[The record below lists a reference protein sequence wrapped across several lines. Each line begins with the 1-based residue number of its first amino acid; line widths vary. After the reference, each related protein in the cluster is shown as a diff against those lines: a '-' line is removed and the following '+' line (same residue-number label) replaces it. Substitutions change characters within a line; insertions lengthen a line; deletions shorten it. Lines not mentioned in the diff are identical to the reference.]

1 MRAQSSVFEQV
12 RTGWTQ
18 VGAGYRV
25 LRANNPAMSELQPTW
40 MAPITAS
47 DARLGQGLR
56 LSVSQQTW
64 PGEHPIVYGNNHALS
79 LIAGRR
85 LQFELVAP
93 SYFRNHS
100 AAHPD
105 GWGNAAVEA
114 KARIASGNAQ
124 HGNYA
129 VTAIFYKAFA
139 PRACENGA
147 QTAVYKPAIAGGR
160 MFGRVALLSSLG
172 GYLPAGRIVQQ
183 GRGIE
188 WKATAEVRAG
198 THTWLDVEDN
208 ALFLRGGPPD
218 GKTQNLITPATFYV
232 LRRAQWE
239 PGHPAVICDGGMQ
252 VATSGFHFYSRN
264 LISEIRVAF

>member
-1 MRAQSSVFEQV
+1 MSFRRFILPLAWVASCAPLCAVGRAQSSAFEQAHA
-12 RTGWTQ
+12 GWAQ
-18 VGAGYRV
+18 IGAGYKH
-25 LRANNPAMSELQPTW
+25 LRTGSAEMSKLQPPW
-40 MAPITAS
+40 MAPITES

-56 LSVSQQTW
+56 LSVAQQWWT
-64 PGEHPIVYGNNHALS
+64 GEHPIVYGNNHALS

-85 LQFELVAP
+85 MQFELVAP

-114 KARIASGNAQ
+114 KARIASGNAE

-139 PRACENGA
+139 PRAYENGA
-147 QTAVYKPAIAGGR
+147 QTSVYKPALTGGR

-172 GYLPAGRIVQQ
+172 GYLPAGKIPLQ

-188 WKATAEVRAG
+188 WKATAELHAG
-198 THTWLDVEDN
+198 AHVWFDVEDN
-208 ALFLRGGPPD
+208 ALFCVAVRMTARLRTWLCRERFMFFAGPGG
-218 GKTQNLITPATFYV
+218 
-232 LRRAQWE
+232 
-239 PGHPAVICDGGMQ
+239 
-252 VATSGFHFYSRN
+252 SRH
-264 LISEIRVAF
+264 IQS